1 MQTNHVAQ
9 DSKVISNED
18 ADRLCFDH
26 YDILAEFSTDHFS
39 GSPGFAVKGGA
50 DLGVRVYA
58 RSHPQIRVS
67 TTEIPEETFCVN
79 SQTKPFWYN
88 PFMSEMTEQSERPIK
103 LLLVNETRL
112 IGNVIMVALED
123 EPDITVVAAVTSMD
137 EALQVIQEKEVD
149 IALVS
154 TRLPDQGALKLT
166 RAIVELAPSTKVLAL
181 GLTEEKER
189 VLRYIEAGAT
199 GYILKDDSLEDLIE
213 TVRDAREGKV
223 FLSPQIAAAMMER
236 LSNLAHMFSDI
247 ENSVSDTTG
256 LTSREIEVLELIGKG
271 LTNQQIAE
279 HLVIEVGTVKN
290 HVHSILEKLNVSS
303 RKEAAAYLAFIRK

>member
-1 MQTNHVAQ
+1 
-9 DSKVISNED
+9 
-18 ADRLCFDH
+18 
-26 YDILAEFSTDHFS
+26 
-39 GSPGFAVKGGA
+39 
-50 DLGVRVYA
+50 
-58 RSHPQIRVS
+58 
-67 TTEIPEETFCVN
+67 
-79 SQTKPFWYN
+79 
-88 PFMSEMTEQSERPIK
+88 MTEQPERPIK

-112 IGNVIMVALED
+112 IGNVITVALED
-123 EPDITVVAAVTSMD
+123 EPDITVVASVTSMD

-189 VLRYIEAGAT
+189 VLRYVEAGAT

-223 FLSPQIAAAMMER
+223 FLSPHIAAAMMER

-247 ENSVSDTTG
+247 ENNVSDTTG
-256 LTSREIEVLELIGKG
+256 LTSREIEVLELISKD

-303 RKEAAAYLAFIRK
+303 RKEAATYLAFIRK

>member
-1 MQTNHVAQ
+1 
-9 DSKVISNED
+9 
-18 ADRLCFDH
+18 
-26 YDILAEFSTDHFS
+26 
-39 GSPGFAVKGGA
+39 
-50 DLGVRVYA
+50 
-58 RSHPQIRVS
+58 
-67 TTEIPEETFCVN
+67 
-79 SQTKPFWYN
+79 
-88 PFMSEMTEQSERPIK
+88 MSEMTEQSERPIK

-137 EALQVIQEKEVD
+137 EALQVIRERQVD

-154 TRLPDQGALKLT
+154 TRLPEEGALKLT

-181 GLTEEKER
+181 GLTEDKQR
-189 VLRYIEAGAT
+189 VLRYVEAGAT

-213 TVRDAREGKV
+213 TVRDARDGKV
-223 FLSPQIAAAMMER
+223 LLPPQIAAAMVER
-236 LSNLAHMFSDI
+236 LSSLAHRFSEI
-247 ENSVSDTTG
+247 ENSVSDPTG
-256 LTSREIEVLELIGKG
+256 LTSRELEVLELIGKG

-303 RKEAAAYLAFIRK
+303 RKEAAAYLAVIKR